1 MENNEELPEDM
12 SEEMLDM
19 ISKAYV
25 NFTGRFSDYIKE
37 MDPELW
43 QRARAY
49 AADYVDVPGV
59 TLEIIDDKDD
69 VNDDGNS
76 NASGAD

>member
-19 ISKAYV
+19 ISKAYI

-43 QRARAY
+43 ARARAY

-59 TLEIIDDKDD
+59 TLEIIDEDD
-69 VNDDGNS
+69 VNDTDN
-76 NASGAD
+76 NKHGAD

>member
-19 ISKAYV
+19 ISKAYI

-43 QRARAY
+43 ARARAY

-59 TLEIIDDKDD
+59 TLEIIDEDD
-69 VNDDGNS
+69 VNDADN
-76 NASGAD
+76 NKHGAD

>member
-1 MENNEELPEDM
+1 MENNNEELPEDM

-19 ISKAYV
+19 ISKAYI

-43 QRARAY
+43 ARARAY

-59 TLEIIDDKDD
+59 TLEIIDEDD
-69 VNDDGNS
+69 VNDTDDNKH
-76 NASGAD
+76 GAD

>member
-1 MENNEELPEDM
+1 MENNDELPEDM

-19 ISKAYV
+19 ISKAYI

-43 QRARAY
+43 ARARAY

-59 TLEIIDDKDD
+59 TLEIIDEDD
-69 VNDDGNS
+69 VNDTDDNKH
-76 NASGAD
+76 GAD

>member
-1 MENNEELPEDM
+1 MENNDELPEDM

-19 ISKAYV
+19 ISKAYI

-43 QRARAY
+43 ARARAY

-59 TLEIIDDKDD
+59 TLEIIDEDD
-69 VNDDGNS
+69 VNDTDN
-76 NASGAD
+76 NKHGAD

>member
-19 ISKAYV
+19 ISKAYI

-43 QRARAY
+43 ARARAY

-59 TLEIIDDKDD
+59 TLEIIDEDD
-69 VNDDGNS
+69 VNDTDDNKH
-76 NASGAD
+76 GAD

>member
-1 MENNEELPEDM
+1 MEDNNELPEGM
-12 SEEMLDM
+12 SDDELDL
-19 ISKAYV
+19 ISKAYI

-43 QRARAY
+43 QRARSY

-59 TLEIIDDKDD
+59 TLEIIDEDEE
-69 VNDDGNS
+69 NDDDT

>member
-12 SEEMLDM
+12 SEEILDM
-19 ISKAYV
+19 ISKAYI

-43 QRARAY
+43 ARARAY

-59 TLEIIDDKDD
+59 TLEIIDEDD
-69 VNDDGNS
+69 VNDTDDNKH
-76 NASGAD
+76 GAD